1 MSEPTQEEL
10 LERFGP
16 VDDPAIEARRQKIA
30 RTLVKMSPEVKQEF
44 IDEGRQEGHLNEAR
58 AALRSVLAV
67 RQLTPS
73 QEEAARIEACTD
85 LATLKRW
92 HIQAV
97 TAATV
102 SNALA

>member
-1 MSEPTQEEL
+1 MTAPTREDL
-10 LERFGP
+10 LQRFGP
-16 VDDPAIEARRQKIA
+16 VDDPEIEARRQHI
-30 RTLVKMSPEVKQEF
+30 LDVLLNMSPEKKQEL
-44 IDEGRQEGHLNEAR
+44 IDEGRLDEAR

-67 RQLTPS
+67 RQLTPG

-102 SNALA
+102 SDALA